1 MSLHNELMDE
11 IRDFNDIPFEKQ
23 DSETD
28 NFLYCLR
35 EDIDEFRTKNNLS
48 YEINEEDF
56 HKTDDNDTDEEVNW
70 GDKDNDY
77 YTVNSGFGEEEDPRE
92 QKIYDFI
99 TNSAKRRFNYK
110 KKKKQLSN
118 MAGDKAPENLL
129 WEVICNLHANQH
141 PEEIQSNIFMQL
153 AMLGVMMEQKDILD
167 FIVVRHKDCALE
179 IIAVQVATDNLNNG
193 FPPDAV
199 LQQTRDFLS

>member
-77 YTVNSGFGEEEDPRE
+77 YTVNSGFGE
-92 QKIYDFI
+92 
-99 TNSAKRRFNYK
+99 
-110 KKKKQLSN
+110 
-118 MAGDKAPENLL
+118 
-129 WEVICNLHANQH
+129 
-141 PEEIQSNIFMQL
+141 
-153 AMLGVMMEQKDILD
+153 
-167 FIVVRHKDCALE
+167 
-179 IIAVQVATDNLNNG
+179 
-193 FPPDAV
+193 
-199 LQQTRDFLS
+199 

>member
-77 YTVNSGFGEEEDPRE
+77 YTVNSGFGEEEDLRE

-110 KKKKQLSN
+110 DFEKQLSN

-129 WEVICNLHANQH
+129 WEVICHLHANHH
-141 PEEIQSNIFMQL
+141 PAENQSNIFMQL

-167 FIVVRHKDCALE
+167 FIVVRHKDYALE

-193 FPPDAV
+193 FPPDVV